1 MIKILVLILVCCPQL
16 HKKEE
21 FHFGYG
27 GIQENIERVNAPR
40 T

>member
-27 GIQENIERVNAPR
+27 GIQEKTVNAPR